1 MGRMMRNFIES
12 DKVKE
17 LFKQVPPGTVE
28 AIGQSNTPLGNLLK
42 GSGVAY
48 PQQQTQTY
56 APLVQLQQSLPPL
69 QFDNPERAER
79 IESSLGRAAFGPE
92 RIREILMQLKGL
104 SFLANGGRVGMAGGG
119 DIASGLAI
127 RLNRPVQPG
136 DPIGSYYGGT
146 PIMISNKKVEPTL
159 NINSEG
165 RAVNSIT
172 GVPLP
177 LSTETTP
184 LSLSTE
190 TTPEPLQ
197 FDNPERAERI
207 EASLTRAAFG
217 PERIREILM
226 QLKDLNYLADGGR
239 VGYAV
244 GGVTQVIPKNLPL
257 TLNEAINKFG
267 FDAVMGKTIQSG
279 GDESGMYQ
287 PGQYTQYYNLMEAQS
302 GGGTGLKE
310 QYRPAIAPVGTIL
323 PSKPGTIGYT
333 GPETTTA
340 PVADI
345 AGRRQR
351 IEDSLTRAAFGPER
365 IREILMQLKGLNYLA
380 DGGIV
385 SLLKK

>member
-184 LSLSTE
+184 LPLSTE

-226 QLKDLNYLADGGR
+226 QLK
-239 VGYAV
+239 
-244 GGVTQVIPKNLPL
+244 
-257 TLNEAINKFG
+257 
-267 FDAVMGKTIQSG
+267 
-279 GDESGMYQ
+279 
-287 PGQYTQYYNLMEAQS
+287 
-302 GGGTGLKE
+302 
-310 QYRPAIAPVGTIL
+310 
-323 PSKPGTIGYT
+323 
-333 GPETTTA
+333 
-340 PVADI
+340 
-345 AGRRQR
+345 
-351 IEDSLTRAAFGPER
+351 
-365 IREILMQLKGLNYLA
+365 GLNYLA

>member
-104 SFLANGGRVGMAGGG
+104 NFLADGGRVGFQEGGPTSMA
-119 DIASGLAI
+119 AGLQYVGPGI
-127 RLNRPVQPG
+127 YNGPKIVGMPRPGQRA
-136 DPIGSYYGGT
+136 
-146 PIMISNKKVEPTL
+146 PTL

-184 LSLSTE
+184 LPLSTE

-226 QLKDLNYLADGGR
+226 QLK
-239 VGYAV
+239 
-244 GGVTQVIPKNLPL
+244 
-257 TLNEAINKFG
+257 
-267 FDAVMGKTIQSG
+267 
-279 GDESGMYQ
+279 
-287 PGQYTQYYNLMEAQS
+287 
-302 GGGTGLKE
+302 
-310 QYRPAIAPVGTIL
+310 
-323 PSKPGTIGYT
+323 
-333 GPETTTA
+333 
-340 PVADI
+340 
-345 AGRRQR
+345 
-351 IEDSLTRAAFGPER
+351 
-365 IREILMQLKGLNYLA
+365 GLNYLA

>member
-28 AIGQSNTPLGNLLK
+28 VIGQSNTPLGNLLK

-69 QFDNPERAER
+69 QFDNPERAGR

-92 RIREILMQLKGL
+92 RIREILMQLKEAN
-104 SFLANGGRVGMAGGG
+104 FLAN
-119 DIASGLAI
+119 
-127 RLNRPVQPG
+127 
-136 DPIGSYYGGT
+136 
-146 PIMISNKKVEPTL
+146 
-159 NINSEG
+159 
-165 RAVNSIT
+165 
-172 GVPLP
+172 
-177 LSTETTP
+177 
-184 LSLSTE
+184 
-190 TTPEPLQ
+190 
-197 FDNPERAERI
+197 
-207 EASLTRAAFG
+207 
-217 PERIREILM
+217 
-226 QLKDLNYLADGGR
+226 GGR

-244 GGVTQVIPKNLPL
+244 GGVTQIIPKNLPL

-267 FDAVMGKTIQSG
+267 FDAVMGKTVESG
-279 GDESGMYQ
+279 GGNA
-287 PGQYTQYYNLMEAQS
+287 PGEYIPGKYTPYYSLMEADS

-323 PSKPGTIGYT
+323 PPKPGTIGYT

-365 IREILMQLKGLNYLA
+365 IREILMQLKEANYLANGGRVGFQEAGAVPLRPMVMSDRRVNNNSNMAIMPFVSPTLNTDNQGRPVNSITGVPLNIETTPTSLPLSGETTPTSLQFDNPERAERIEASLIRAAFGPERIREILEQLKAINYLA
-380 DGGIV
+380 DGGLATLF
-385 SLLKK
+385 SMKR